1 MLAKVLRSQYV
12 ETLTAANA
20 ADEQHI
26 AEAKAGTPRG
36 FCTPSGERLR
46 ALLPAITSAID
57 VAQTLER
64 SAFAGDHRAQAELVA
79 YARQLCA
86 DAVADE
92 LARRFAWAAQGAQA
106 KPAPKARQRPPET
119 RDHLEVDL
127 GLLNAAETA
136 HAARVALW
144 VQ

>member
-1 MLAKVLRSQYV
+1 MLAKILREQYV
-12 ETLTAANA
+12 STLAAANE
-20 ADEQHI
+20 ADERHVQ
-26 AEAKAGTPRG
+26 EAQAGTPKG
-36 FCTPSGERLR
+36 FLPPSGARLR
-46 ALLPAITSAID
+46 ALLPALTSAID

-64 SAFAGDHRAQAELVA
+64 SAFAGDHRAQSELVA

-86 DAVADE
+86 DSVAEE

-106 KPAPKARQRPPET
+106 KPLPKARQRPQET

-127 GLLNAAETA
+127 GMLNASETS

-144 VQ
+144 AQ